1 MQSRLVRS
9 NFLTM
14 NLNKY
19 QTIIFDCDGVI
30 LNSNF
35 QKIEAY
41 RNAALNYGASKVQAE
56 DLVEHHVQLTG
67 ISRYVK
73 FKYFLKEIMGE
84 EITDCSMKILVDSL
98 NKEVINLLKD
108 CEVADGIKKLK
119 SQTQQTSWMIASG
132 GDQEELRFLFK
143 EKNIASYFDG
153 GIYGSPSSK
162 HQIIEEKLKD
172 KNFLP
177 TLFLGDS
184 LYDIQTAQ
192 KYNLDFIFIY
202 GWTDLKNW
210 KKICEDEGLTY
221 IEKIGDL
228 I

>member
-1 MQSRLVRS
+1 VIDLK
-9 NFLTM
+9 
-14 NLNKY
+14 KY
-19 QTIIFDCDGVI
+19 NTIIFDCDGVI

-41 RNAALNYGASKVQAE
+41 RNTAISYGASKIQAE
-56 DLVEHHVQLTG
+56 DLVSYHVSLTG
-67 ISRYVK
+67 ISRNIK

-84 EITDCSMKILVDSL
+84 HVIDSSMKKLVDTL
-98 NKEVINLLKD
+98 NIEVITLLKN
-108 CEVADGIKKLK
+108 CEVASGIEKLK
-119 SQTQQTSWMIASG
+119 SHTKKSTWMVASG

-143 EKNIASYFDG
+143 EKGIASFFEG

-162 HQIIEEKLKD
+162 HQKKKKKMKD

-192 KYNLDFIFIY
+192 KYKLDFIFIY
-202 GWTDLKNW
+202 GWTDLKDW
-210 KKICEDEGLTY
+210 KKICNENGLPY
-221 IEKIGDL
+221 VEKIQDL
-228 I
+228 L

>member
-1 MQSRLVRS
+1 MIDLK
-9 NFLTM
+9 
-14 NLNKY
+14 KY
-19 QTIIFDCDGVI
+19 NTIIFDCDGVI

-41 RNAALNYGASKVQAE
+41 RNTAISYGASKIQAE
-56 DLVEHHVQLTG
+56 DLVSYHVSLTG
-67 ISRYVK
+67 ISRNVK

-84 EITDCSMKILVDSL
+84 HVTDSSMKKLVDNL
-98 NKEVINLLKD
+98 NIEVITLLKN
-108 CEVADGIKKLK
+108 CEVASGIEKLK
-119 SQTQQTSWMIASG
+119 SHTKKSTWMVASG

-143 EKNIASYFDG
+143 DKGIDSFFEG

-162 HQIIEEKLKD
+162 HQIVEEKMKD

-192 KYNLDFIFIY
+192 KYKLDFIFIY
-202 GWTDLKNW
+202 GWTDLKDW
-210 KKICEDEGLTY
+210 KKICNENGLPY
-221 IEKIGDL
+221 VEKIQDL
-228 I
+228 L

>member
-1 MQSRLVRS
+1 MIDLK
-9 NFLTM
+9 
-14 NLNKY
+14 KY
-19 QTIIFDCDGVI
+19 NTIIFDCDGVI

-41 RNAALNYGASKVQAE
+41 RNTAISYGASKIQAE
-56 DLVEHHVQLTG
+56 DLVSYHVSLTG
-67 ISRYVK
+67 ISRNVK

-84 EITDCSMKILVDSL
+84 HVTDSSMKKLVDNL
-98 NKEVINLLKD
+98 NIEVITLLKN
-108 CEVADGIKKLK
+108 CEVASGIEKLK
-119 SQTQQTSWMIASG
+119 SHTKKSTWMVASG

-143 EKNIASYFDG
+143 EKGIASFFEG

-162 HQIIEEKLKD
+162 HQIVEEKMKD

-192 KYNLDFIFIY
+192 KYKLDFIFIY

-210 KKICEDEGLTY
+210 KKICNENGLPY
-221 IEKIGDL
+221 VEKIQDL
-228 I
+228 L

>member
-1 MQSRLVRS
+1 MIDLK
-9 NFLTM
+9 
-14 NLNKY
+14 KY
-19 QTIIFDCDGVI
+19 NTIIFDCDGVI

-41 RNAALNYGASKVQAE
+41 RNTAISYGASKIQAE
-56 DLVEHHVQLTG
+56 DLVSYHVSLTG
-67 ISRYVK
+67 ISRNIK

-84 EITDCSMKILVDSL
+84 HVTDSSMKKLVDTL
-98 NKEVINLLKD
+98 NIEVITLLKN
-108 CEVADGIKKLK
+108 CEVASGIEKLK
-119 SQTQQTSWMIASG
+119 SHTKKSTWMVASG

-143 EKNIASYFDG
+143 EKGIASFFEG

-162 HQIIEEKLKD
+162 HQIVEEKMKD

-192 KYNLDFIFIY
+192 KYKLDFIFIY

-210 KKICEDEGLTY
+210 KKICNENGLPY
-221 IEKIGDL
+221 VEKIQDL
-228 I
+228 L

>member
-1 MQSRLVRS
+1 MIDLK
-9 NFLTM
+9 
-14 NLNKY
+14 KY
-19 QTIIFDCDGVI
+19 NTIIFDCDGVI

-41 RNAALNYGASKVQAE
+41 RNTAISYGASKIQAE
-56 DLVEHHVQLTG
+56 DLVSYHVSLTG
-67 ISRYVK
+67 ISRNVK

-84 EITDCSMKILVDSL
+84 HVTDSSMKKLVDTL
-98 NKEVINLLKD
+98 NIEVITLLKN
-108 CEVADGIKKLK
+108 CEVASGIEKLK
-119 SQTQQTSWMIASG
+119 SHTKKSTWMVASG

-143 EKNIASYFDG
+143 EKGIASFFEG

-162 HQIIEEKLKD
+162 HQIVEEKMKD

-192 KYNLDFIFIY
+192 KYKLDFIFIY
-202 GWTDLKNW
+202 GWTDLKDW
-210 KKICEDEGLTY
+210 KKICNENGLPY
-221 IEKIGDL
+221 VEKIQDL
-228 I
+228 L

>member
-98 NKEVINLLKD
+98 NKEGN
-108 CEVADGIKKLK
+108 
-119 SQTQQTSWMIASG
+119 
-132 GDQEELRFLFK
+132 
-143 EKNIASYFDG
+143 
-153 GIYGSPSSK
+153 
-162 HQIIEEKLKD
+162 
-172 KNFLP
+172 
-177 TLFLGDS
+177 
-184 LYDIQTAQ
+184 
-192 KYNLDFIFIY
+192 
-202 GWTDLKNW
+202 
-210 KKICEDEGLTY
+210 
-221 IEKIGDL
+221 
-228 I
+228 

>member
-1 MQSRLVRS
+1 MIDLK
-9 NFLTM
+9 
-14 NLNKY
+14 KY
-19 QTIIFDCDGVI
+19 NTIIFDCDGVI

-41 RNAALNYGASKVQAE
+41 RNTAISYGASKIQAE
-56 DLVEHHVQLTG
+56 DLVSYHVSLTG
-67 ISRYVK
+67 ISRNVK

-84 EITDCSMKILVDSL
+84 HVTDSSMKKLVDNL
-98 NKEVINLLKD
+98 NIEVITLLKD
-108 CEVADGIKKLK
+108 CEVASGIEKLK
-119 SQTQQTSWMIASG
+119 SHTKKSTWMVASG

-143 EKNIASYFDG
+143 EKGIASFFEG

-162 HQIIEEKLKD
+162 HQIVEEKMKD

-192 KYNLDFIFIY
+192 KYKLDFIFIY
-202 GWTDLKNW
+202 GWTDLKDW
-210 KKICEDEGLTY
+210 KKICNENGLPY
-221 IEKIGDL
+221 VEKIQDL
-228 I
+228 L

>member
-1 MQSRLVRS
+1 MID
-9 NFLTM
+9 
-14 NLNKY
+14 LNKY
-19 QTIIFDCDGVI
+19 NTIVFDCDGVI

-41 RNAALNYGASKVQAE
+41 RNTAITYGASKIQAE
-56 DLVEHHVQLTG
+56 ELVLYHTKLTG
-67 ISRYVK
+67 ISRNVK

-84 EITDCSMKILVDSL
+84 DDTESSMKKLIDNL
-98 NKEVINLLKD
+98 NEEVIHLLQN
-108 CEVADGIKKLK
+108 CEVADGIEKLK
-119 SQTQQTSWMIASG
+119 SHTKKTTWMVASG

-143 EKNIASYFDG
+143 EKNITSYFEG

-162 HQIIEEKLKD
+162 HEIIEEKLQD

-192 KYNLDFIFIY
+192 KYSLDFIFVY

-210 KKICEDEGLTY
+210 KKICDENNLIY
-221 IEKIGDL
+221 IEKIQDL

>member
-1 MQSRLVRS
+1 MIDLK
-9 NFLTM
+9 
-14 NLNKY
+14 KY
-19 QTIIFDCDGVI
+19 NTIIFDCDGVI

-41 RNAALNYGASKVQAE
+41 RNTAISYGASKIQAE
-56 DLVEHHVQLTG
+56 DLVSYHVSLTG
-67 ISRYVK
+67 ISRNVK

-84 EITDCSMKILVDSL
+84 HVTDSSMKKLVDNL
-98 NKEVINLLKD
+98 NIEVITLLKN
-108 CEVADGIKKLK
+108 CEVASGIEKLK
-119 SQTQQTSWMIASG
+119 SHTKKSTWMVASG

-143 EKNIASYFDG
+143 EKGIASFFEG

-162 HQIIEEKLKD
+162 HQIVEEKMKD

-192 KYNLDFIFIY
+192 KYKLDFIFIY
-202 GWTDLKNW
+202 GWTDLKDW
-210 KKICEDEGLTY
+210 KKICDEKKLTY
-221 IEKIGDL
+221 IKKIEDL
-228 I
+228 V

>member
-1 MQSRLVRS
+1 
-9 NFLTM
+9 M

-41 RNAALNYGASKVQAE
+41 RNTALTYGASKVQAE
-56 DLVEHHVQLTG
+56 DLVNHHVKLTG

-84 EITDCSMKILVDSL
+84 DVKDSSMETLVNSL

-108 CEVADGIKKLK
+108 CEVAEGLEKLK
-119 SQTQQTSWMIASG
+119 SQTQKSTWMVASG

-143 EKNIASYFDG
+143 EKKITSYFDG

-162 HQIIEEKLKD
+162 HQIIEKKLKD

-192 KYNLDFIFIY
+192 KFNLDFIFVY
-202 GWTDLKNW
+202 GWTDLKDW
-210 KKICEDEGLTY
+210 KKICDEYNLIY
-221 IEKIGDL
+221 VEKIQDL
-228 I
+228 T

>member
-1 MQSRLVRS
+1 VIDLK
-9 NFLTM
+9 
-14 NLNKY
+14 KY
-19 QTIIFDCDGVI
+19 NTIIFDCDGVI

-41 RNAALNYGASKVQAE
+41 RNTAISYGASKIQAE
-56 DLVEHHVQLTG
+56 DLVSYHVSLTG
-67 ISRYVK
+67 ISRNIK

-84 EITDCSMKILVDSL
+84 HVIDSSMKKLVDTL
-98 NKEVINLLKD
+98 NIEVITLLKN
-108 CEVADGIKKLK
+108 CEVASGIEKLK
-119 SQTQQTSWMIASG
+119 SHTKKSTWMVASG

-143 EKNIASYFDG
+143 EKGIASFFEG

-162 HQIIEEKLKD
+162 HQIVEEKMKN

-192 KYNLDFIFIY
+192 KYKLDFIFIY

-210 KKICEDEGLTY
+210 KKICNENGLPY
-221 IEKIGDL
+221 VEKIQDL
-228 I
+228 L

>member
-1 MQSRLVRS
+1 VIDLK
-9 NFLTM
+9 
-14 NLNKY
+14 KY
-19 QTIIFDCDGVI
+19 NTIIFDCDGVI

-41 RNAALNYGASKVQAE
+41 RNTAIKYGASKIQAE
-56 DLVEHHVQLTG
+56 ELVSYHVSLTG
-67 ISRYVK
+67 ISRIVK

-84 EITDCSMKILVDSL
+84 DITDSSMKKLVDNL
-98 NKEVINLLKD
+98 NFEVINLLKD
-108 CEVADGIKKLK
+108 CEVASGIEKLK
-119 SQTQQTSWMIASG
+119 SKTKKSTWMVASG

-143 EKNIASYFDG
+143 SKDIDSFFEG

-162 HQIIEEKLKD
+162 HQIVEEKLKD

-192 KYNLDFIFIY
+192 KYNLDFIFVY
-202 GWTDLKNW
+202 GWTDLHDW
-210 KKICEDEGLTY
+210 KKICNQNSLIY
-221 IEKIGDL
+221 IEKIQDL
-228 I
+228 L

>member
-1 MQSRLVRS
+1 
-9 NFLTM
+9 M

-41 RNAALNYGASKVQAE
+41 RNTALTYGASKVQAE
-56 DLVEHHVQLTG
+56 DLVNHHVKLTG

-84 EITDCSMKILVDSL
+84 DVKDSSMEILVNSL

-108 CEVADGIKKLK
+108 CEVAEGLEKLK
-119 SQTQQTSWMIASG
+119 SQTQKSTWMVASG

-143 EKNIASYFDG
+143 EKKITSYFDG

-162 HQIIEEKLKD
+162 HQIIEKKLKN
-172 KNFLP
+172 KHFLP
-177 TLFLGDS
+177 ALFLGDS

-192 KYNLDFIFIY
+192 KFHLDFIFVY
-202 GWTDLKNW
+202 GWTDLKDW
-210 KKICEDEGLTY
+210 KKICDENNLIY
-221 IEKIGDL
+221 VEKIQDL
-228 I
+228 T

>member
-1 MQSRLVRS
+1 VIDLK
-9 NFLTM
+9 
-14 NLNKY
+14 KY
-19 QTIIFDCDGVI
+19 NTIIFDCDGVI

-41 RNAALNYGASKVQAE
+41 RNTAIKYGASKIKAE
-56 DLVEHHVQLTG
+56 ELVSYHVSLTG
-67 ISRYVK
+67 ISRIVK

-84 EITDCSMKILVDSL
+84 DITDSSMKKLVDNL
-98 NKEVINLLKD
+98 NFEVINLLKD
-108 CEVADGIKKLK
+108 CEVASGIEKLK
-119 SQTQQTSWMIASG
+119 SKTKKSTWMVASG

-143 EKNIASYFDG
+143 SKDIDSFFEG

-162 HQIIEEKLKD
+162 HQIVEEKLKD

-192 KYNLDFIFIY
+192 KYNLDFIFVY
-202 GWTDLKNW
+202 GLTDLHDW
-210 KKICEDEGLTY
+210 KKICNQNSLIY
-221 IEKIGDL
+221 IEKIQDL
-228 I
+228 L